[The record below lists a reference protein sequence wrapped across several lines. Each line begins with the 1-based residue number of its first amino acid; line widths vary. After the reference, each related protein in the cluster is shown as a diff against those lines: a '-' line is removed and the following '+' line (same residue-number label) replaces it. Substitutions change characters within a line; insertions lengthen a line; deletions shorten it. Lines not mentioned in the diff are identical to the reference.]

1 MQRRNWTV
9 WTTVAGVVLLGL
21 TVLPGFAQRAG
32 ERPRN
37 GQGPANPGGGPK
49 KGPNY
54 TVPPKGELPADD
66 RVLKLYM
73 DFVQNAEKLAKEYE
87 AAGKTEMARGVYL
100 EILKI
105 APNFKPAK
113 QKLEEYHE
121 KEAKADKKTIDV
133 MANKGWQETG
143 IQTIAGKPLRFTA
156 TGTWTCKVTQEVG
169 PDGLQISEELKGLNL
184 GSLVG
189 AIISNEKDKPGDKS
203 GGDKKEEHKLTPFA
217 IGKEL
222 EMVPTVTGRL
232 VVRIY
237 DLQTA
242 DNTGK
247 LKLEVTGTF
256 TRK

>member
-1 MQRRNWTV
+1 
-9 WTTVAGVVLLGL
+9 
-21 TVLPGFAQRAG
+21 LPGD
-32 ERPRN
+32 E
-37 GQGPANPGGGPK
+37 
-49 KGPNY
+49 
-54 TVPPKGELPADD
+54 

-87 AAGKTEMARGVYL
+87 AAGKTDLARGVYL

-113 QKLEEYHE
+113 LKLEEYHE

-156 TGTWTCKVTQEVG
+156 TGSWTCKVSQEVG
-169 PDGLQISEELKGLNL
+169 PDGLQISEELKGLNI

-203 GGDKKEEHKLTPFA
+203 NRGDKKEEHKLTPFA

-222 EMVPTVTGRL
+222 EMVPSVNGRL

-242 DNTGK
+242 DNSGK
-247 LKLEVTGTF
+247 LKLEITGTF